1 MFTGI
6 IPNEYTKQ
14 GNNTIYAIITGSSTV
29 QHTDINWSKRILGK
43 EALTQM
49 NTNINTLVLIAK
61 FKGEEEM
68 FTIKSKKIV
77 SLTLKNTF
85 KILIKISK
93 GTILK

>member
-1 MFTGI
+1 MS
-6 IPNEYTKQ
+6 NEYTKQ
-14 GNNTIYAIITGSSTV
+14 GINTIYAINTGSNTV

-61 FKGEEEM
+61 FKGEEEI

-93 GTILK
+93 GIILK

>member
-1 MFTGI
+1 
-6 IPNEYTKQ
+6 
-14 GNNTIYAIITGSSTV
+14 
-29 QHTDINWSKRILGK
+29 
-43 EALTQM
+43 M

-61 FKGEEEM
+61 FKGEEEI

-93 GTILK
+93 GIILK